1 LYSLSLFLISVLSHH
16 LIHGHLRNPLSP
28 RTTNSHVSSRR
39 PPKRNNKSK
48 KNSHKRRIALEKSQ
62 KKLAA
67 LIETLNPIPFLPSKT
82 LDFQTHQKL
91 LRRLGLWDFVH
102 IDFDRALRADLLAQ
116 LISNYSP
123 QTRSSYV
130 NSVRVLLNRA
140 DLARA
145 LKLPLPVKKN
155 AASSAGEAEAP
166 GSAEE
171 VGFVENSVD
180 SDLGLM
186 VDSDLDL

>member
-1 LYSLSLFLISVLSHH
+1 MGFKDMISTKL
-16 LIHGHLRNPLSP
+16 
-28 RTTNSHVSSRR
+28 VSFV
-39 PPKRNNKSK
+39 PN
-48 KNSHKRRIALEKSQ
+48 
-62 KKLAA
+62 
-67 LIETLNPIPFLPSKT
+67 
-82 LDFQTHQKL
+82 THQKL

-166 GSAEE
+166 AWIQILGSAEE
-171 VGFVENSVD
+171 VGFVENGVD